1 MADLSRIDQENL
13 ILSEAS
19 SVSNGLVDEVVIQD
33 INDDDV
39 PRTPD
44 LSNTVNRKLTINVEN
59 NTPGFRVFDDNS
71 KVDLEDAMFTQ
82 LILLYLLGSC

>member
-1 MADLSRIDQENL
+1 MADLSRIEQENL
-13 ILSEAS
+13 LLSEAS
-19 SVSNGLVDEVVIQD
+19 SVSNGTVDEVVIQD

-71 KVDLEDAMFTQ
+71 KVDLEDAIFTQ